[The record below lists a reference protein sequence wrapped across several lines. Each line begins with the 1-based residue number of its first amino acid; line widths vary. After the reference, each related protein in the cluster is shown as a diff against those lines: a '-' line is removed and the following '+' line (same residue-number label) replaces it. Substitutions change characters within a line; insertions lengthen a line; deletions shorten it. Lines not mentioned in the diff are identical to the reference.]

1 MLEELKEIICEYVDV
16 KSEQITEESRFIEDL
31 GFNSYDFMSMVG
43 EIEEKFDVEVEER
56 EVVNV
61 KTVGDA
67 MEYMKSLQE

>member
-1 MLEELKEIICEYVDV
+1 MLEKLREIICEYVDV
-16 KSEQITEESRFIEDL
+16 KLEQVTEEARFIEDL

-43 EIEEKFDVEVEER
+43 EIEEEFDVEVEER

-67 MEYMKSLQE
+67 IEYIQSLQQ